1 MKKQAIKYFGAL
13 IVAAMPF
20 LAIHGENIPHNF
32 NEMNTPPST
41 IEFSSG
47 NKFARSTTDGITYT
61 CGGNATFAVVN
72 YQTGIKLYY
81 YGDSVIV
88 APAIEGLFEV
98 NIGYIIFP
106 STFNTSDIEVYISPD
121 GSEWEGPL
129 TDGVTYS
136 SGSVTATIPRG
147 NYQLMIR
154 NKGNSDIFIT
164 NMTYFYEHCNCF
176 RYVP

>member
-1 MKKQAIKYFGAL
+1 MKRILRYLGAL
-13 IVAAMPF
+13 LFAGMPF
-20 LAIHGENIPHNF
+20 SVILGENITHNF
-32 NEMNTPPST
+32 QSMNTEPRT
-41 IEFSSG
+41 IEFESA
-47 NKFARSTTDGITYT
+47 NKYASTTTDAITYT
-61 CGGNATFAVVN
+61 CGGKAVFDVVN
-72 YQTGIKLYY
+72 YQAGIKLYY

-88 APAIEGLFEV
+88 APAIEGLYEV
-98 NIGYIIFP
+98 NIGYIIVP

-147 NYQLMIR
+147 NYQLKIR
-154 NKGNSDIFIT
+154 NKGSYDIFIT
-164 NMTYFYEHCNCF
+164 NIIYYYEICNCF